1 VKKLVF
7 FINFILILSNASGM
21 YSENYVKRDHE
32 RSFSTL
38 AEVSEEGSV
47 SKKMRDDSNSGM
59 SIDSFENFSR
69 KRSYSEMADVL
80 SENLQSEKGKEIIE
94 ENNNESG
101 QDAYQDMFLIITKLR
116 QQIEKLS
123 FINKE
128 DLRYFL
134 DKIEQKRQKKDSRIE
149 ELKNQNLFLRAR
161 IAELTRQIEEFKL
174 ERLRTRNFKKPTKI
188 NGLYPR
194 NRELNK
200 QKEKLSDLY
209 IKNHDALAYY
219 RAYSPLKKLVIKAED
234 LMNIPV
240 EILEFPKLKEIII
253 LGDLGHSQKAQN
265 RLSDLISKAYYLEV
279 LKFR

>member
-1 VKKLVF
+1 MLP
-7 FINFILILSNASGM
+7 LSDTLGM
-21 YSENYVKRDHE
+21 YSENYLNRDYK
-32 RSFSTL
+32 RSFLEMS
-38 AEVSEEGSV
+38 EVSEESNA
-47 SKKMRDDSNSGM
+47 SKKMRDDSNSEM
-59 SIDSFENFSR
+59 SLDNYKNFNR
-69 KRSYSEMADVL
+69 KRSYSEIADVL

-94 ENNNESG
+94 EDNNESG
-101 QDAYQDMFLIITKLR
+101 QDTYQDMFLIITKLR

-188 NGLYPR
+188 NDLYPR

-219 RAYSPLKKLVIKAED
+219 RAYSSLKKLVIKAED

-253 LGDLGHSQKAQN
+253 LGDLGHSQRAQN